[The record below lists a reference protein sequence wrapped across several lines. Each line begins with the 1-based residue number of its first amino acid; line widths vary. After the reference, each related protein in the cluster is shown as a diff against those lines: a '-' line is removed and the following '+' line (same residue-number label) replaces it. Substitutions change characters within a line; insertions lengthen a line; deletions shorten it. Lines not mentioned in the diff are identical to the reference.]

1 MIKLAVVVVV
11 ITAFTLLL
19 AGDVEATPLTSTTGV
34 NLPTNHSLKEK
45 MGCWL
50 PFQCAIG
57 RHRVCYWGSHC
68 QCVPCS
74 GWGWHLWR

>member
-1 MIKLAVVVVV
+1 MSKLVVA
-11 ITAFTLLL
+11 IAAAITLLPVGYAKAIPL
-19 AGDVEATPLTSTTGV
+19 MGATAANPG
-34 NLPTNHSLKEK
+34 TNYSFIEETA
-45 MGCWL
+45 CWL

-57 RHRVCYWGSHC
+57 RHRVCYWHSHC